1 MKDKKIKKTDEF
13 LLRNSVSLYEQPMTA
28 EEYAAARER
37 ASHEFR
43 TPTGEYIRYTA
54 PKLWEVS
61 YGNS

>member
-1 MKDKKIKKTDEF
+1 MRKKSSKKTTGF
-13 LLRNSVSLYEQPMTA
+13 LKNPALHYEQLMTA